1 MRSERKKGGLGL
13 ATALALSAGL
23 VTVLPARSALAYC
36 RTTSCA
42 KKGTGQQCVPPQA
55 IDCVSAA
62 DKPLFWA
69 LPCVTFS
76 VQEDASATI
85 PFATVEQIMNSA
97 FAAWEGVSCGGGT
110 PRILVTAGEP
120 ASCTKHEYNQKQGNA
135 NLIVFRD
142 TGWPYEGSSNTLAL
156 TTVTYNLET
165 GEIYDADMEINSAD
179 NPLTTTDT
187 AVKFDLLSITTHE
200 AGHFLG
206 LAHSQ
211 TPDATMY
218 PDYKPGDIALRT
230 LSPDDIAGI
239 CAIYPPT
246 SPIPATCD
254 PTPRH
259 GFSPL
264 CASDQTQAPATESS
278 GCACELG
285 GGPAPLGTAGFAAVI
300 AALGLAR
307 SRRSRRARG
316 GASASCR

>member
-1 MRSERKKGGLGL
+1 MRSERKRGGLGL
-13 ATALALSAGL
+13 ATALALSVGL
-23 VTVLPARSALAYC
+23 VAVLPARSALAYC
-36 RTTSCA
+36 RTASCGA
-42 KKGTGQQCVPPQA
+42 KGTGQQCVPPQPT
-55 IDCVSAA
+55 DCVGPDA
-62 DKPLFWA
+62 KPLFWA
-69 LPCVTFS
+69 SPCVTFS

-85 PFATVEQIMNSA
+85 PFATVEQIMKSS
-97 FAAWEGVSCGGGT
+97 FATWEGVSCAGGT
-110 PRILVTAGEP
+110 PRILVTEGEP

-142 TGWPYEGSSNTLAL
+142 AGWPYEGSSNTLAL

-179 NPLTTTDT
+179 NALTTTDT
-187 AVKFDLLSITTHE
+187 AVKFDLQSVTTHE

-211 TPDATMY
+211 SPDATMY
-218 PDYKPGDIALRT
+218 PDYKPGDIGLRA

-246 SPIPATCD
+246 SPIPSTCD
-254 PTPRH
+254 ATPRH

-264 CASDQTQAPATESS
+264 CASDQLDAPASS

-285 GGPAPLGTAGFAAVI
+285 GGPVPLGTAGFAAVI

-307 SRRSRRARG
+307 GRRSRRARG